1 MNKELRE
8 VYYIRSRLRISRL
21 RYTLE
26 AGQEIIFVKTTLPKK
41 TKKVQNTATKC
52 VSPRK
57 KGLKEF
63 NNISKEGVAT
73 NKILWSI
80 INLFLQIRVIL
91 IGKK

>member
-1 MNKELRE
+1 MNKELRK
-8 VYYIRSRLRISRL
+8 VYYIRSRLRYI
-21 RYTLE
+21 LE
-26 AGQEIIFVKTTLPKK
+26 AGQEIIFVNTTLPKK
-41 TKKVQNTATKC
+41 TKKVQNTTTKC
-52 VSPRK
+52 VFPRK

-63 NNISKEGVAT
+63 NNISKEGAAT